1 MTSAKRAH
9 LPVEQR
15 RAQLVAAAMQ
25 VMQREGAWALT
36 TRAVAREA
44 GVPLG
49 AVHYAF
55 GAKAELVRAV
65 FQADRDRATA
75 LLMRAVEAGG
85 TPTEVLTRALV
96 GYADS
101 VIADPGAE
109 MVLQELTMMGGRDD
123 DLRAAARESTEQY
136 RRDALDLLHRVAEVS
151 GGTWA
156 GDVDVL
162 AESVLGLLFG
172 ASVNWLC
179 TGDDALF
186 RRCATDAAR
195 VLAGRLVTGSAGD
208 AASPPPPGAAPVR
221 ADHPG
226 R

>member
-1 MTSAKRAH
+1 MTAGKRPH

-15 RAQLVAAAMQ
+15 RAQLVAAAMR
-25 VMQREGAWALT
+25 VMQREGAWSLT

-55 GAKAELVRAV
+55 GSKSELVRAV
-65 FQADRDRATA
+65 FQADRERATA
-75 LLMRAVEAGG
+75 LLRRAVEAGG
-85 TPTEVLTRALV
+85 TPAEVLTRALV
-96 GYADS
+96 GYVDS
-101 VIADPGAE
+101 VIAAPGAE

-123 DLRAAARESTEQY
+123 ELRAAAKEATEQY
-136 RRDALDLLHRVAEVS
+136 RSDVLDLLHRVAEAS
-151 GGTWA
+151 GGTWS

-162 AESVLGLLFG
+162 AESLLGLLFG

-186 RRCATDAAR
+186 RRCATDAAHT
-195 VLAGRLVTGSAGD
+195 LAARLVNAPGPAGT
-208 AASPPPPGAAPVR
+208 
-221 ADHPG
+221 
-226 R
+226 

>member
-1 MTSAKRAH
+1 MTAGKRTH

-15 RAQLVAAAMQ
+15 RAQLVAAAMR

-55 GAKAELVRAV
+55 GSKSELVRAV

-75 LLMRAVEAGG
+75 LLRRAVEAGG
-85 TPTEVLTRALV
+85 TPTEILTRALL
-96 GYADS
+96 GYVDS
-101 VIADPGAE
+101 VVADPGAE

-123 DLRAAARESTEQY
+123 DLRVAARESTEQY
-136 RRDALDLLHRVAEVS
+136 RSDVLDLLRRVAEAS
-151 GGTWA
+151 GGTWS

-186 RRCATDAAR
+186 RRCATDAAET
-195 VLAGRLVTGSAGD
+195 LAARLVST
-208 AASPPPPGAAPVR
+208 PVQ
-221 ADHPG
+221 
-226 R
+226 

>member
-1 MTSAKRAH
+1 MTAGKRTH

-15 RAQLVAAAMQ
+15 RAQLVAAAMR
-25 VMQREGAWALT
+25 VMQREGAWSLT

-75 LLMRAVEAGG
+75 LLRRAVEAGG

-109 MVLQELTMMGGRDD
+109 IVLQELTMMGGRDE

-136 RRDALDLLHRVAEVS
+136 RADALDLLHRVAEAS
-151 GGTWA
+151 GGTWS
-156 GDVDVL
+156 GDVEVL

-186 RRCATDAAR
+186 RRCVTDAAET
-195 VLAGRLVTGSAGD
+195 LAARLT
-208 AASPPPPGAAPVR
+208 
-221 ADHPG
+221 
-226 R
+226 

>member
-1 MTSAKRAH
+1 MTGGKRAH

-15 RAQLVAAAMQ
+15 RAQLVAAAMR
-25 VMQREGAWALT
+25 VMQREGAWSLT

-55 GAKAELVRAV
+55 ASKAELVRAV
-65 FQADRDRATA
+65 FQADRERATA
-75 LLMRAVEAGG
+75 LLERAVEAGG
-85 TPTEVLTRALV
+85 TPAEILTRAFT
-96 GYADS
+96 GYTDS

-136 RRDALDLLHRVAEVS
+136 RSDVLDLLHRLAETS
-151 GGTWA
+151 GGTWS

-179 TGDDALF
+179 TEDDDLF
-186 RRCATDAAR
+186 RRCAEDAAQT
-195 VLAGRLVTGSAGD
+195 LATRLV
-208 AASPPPPGAAPVR
+208 PPPGTGGPER
-221 ADHPG
+221 ADA
-226 R
+226 

>member
-1 MTSAKRAH
+1 MTAGKRTH

-15 RAQLVAAAMQ
+15 RAQLVAAAMR
-25 VMQREGAWALT
+25 VMQREGAWSLT

-75 LLMRAVEAGG
+75 LLRRAVEAGG

-109 MVLQELTMMGGRDD
+109 IVLQELTMMGGRDE

-136 RRDALDLLHRVAEVS
+136 RADALDLLHRVAEAS
-151 GGTWA
+151 GGTWS
-156 GDVDVL
+156 GDVAVL

-186 RRCATDAAR
+186 RRCVTDAAET
-195 VLAGRLVTGSAGD
+195 LAARLT
-208 AASPPPPGAAPVR
+208 
-221 ADHPG
+221 
-226 R
+226 

>member
-1 MTSAKRAH
+1 MTGGKRAH

-15 RAQLVAAAMQ
+15 RAQLVAAAMR
-25 VMQREGAWALT
+25 VMQRDGAWSLT

-75 LLMRAVEAGG
+75 LLRRAVETGG

-109 MVLQELTMMGGRDD
+109 IVLQELTMMGGRDE

-136 RRDALDLLHRVAEVS
+136 RADALDLLHRVAEAS
-151 GGTWA
+151 GGTWS

-186 RRCATDAAR
+186 RRCVTDAAET
-195 VLAGRLVTGSAGD
+195 LAARLT
-208 AASPPPPGAAPVR
+208 
-221 ADHPG
+221 
-226 R
+226 

>member
-1 MTSAKRAH
+1 VTAGKRTH

-15 RAQLVAAAMQ
+15 RAQLVAAAMR
-25 VMQREGAWALT
+25 VMQREGAWSLT

-75 LLMRAVEAGG
+75 LLRRAVETGG

-109 MVLQELTMMGGRDD
+109 IVLQELTMMGGRDE

-136 RRDALDLLHRVAEVS
+136 RADALDLLHRVAEAS
-151 GGTWA
+151 GGTWS

-186 RRCATDAAR
+186 RRCVTDAAET
-195 VLAGRLVTGSAGD
+195 LAARLT
-208 AASPPPPGAAPVR
+208 
-221 ADHPG
+221 
-226 R
+226 

>member
-1 MTSAKRAH
+1 MTAGKRPH

-15 RAQLVAAAMQ
+15 RAQLVAAAMR
-25 VMQREGAWALT
+25 VMQREGAWSLT

-75 LLMRAVEAGG
+75 LLRRAVETGG

-109 MVLQELTMMGGRDD
+109 IVLQELTMMGGRDE

-136 RRDALDLLHRVAEVS
+136 RADALDLLHRVAEAS
-151 GGTWA
+151 GGTWS

-186 RRCATDAAR
+186 RRCVTDAAET
-195 VLAGRLVTGSAGD
+195 LAARLT
-208 AASPPPPGAAPVR
+208 
-221 ADHPG
+221 
-226 R
+226 

>member
-1 MTSAKRAH
+1 MTEGKRAH

-25 VMQREGAWALT
+25 VMQREGAWSLT

-55 GAKAELVRAV
+55 GSTAELVRAV
-65 FQADRDRATA
+65 FHADRERSTA
-75 LLMRAVEAGG
+75 LLERAVGAGG
-85 TPTEVLTRALV
+85 TPAEILTRAFV
-96 GYADS
+96 GYTDS

-123 DLRAAARESTEQY
+123 DLRDAARESTEQY
-136 RRDALDLLHRVAEVS
+136 RSDVLDLLHRLAEAS

-156 GDVDVL
+156 GDVVVL

-179 TGDDALF
+179 TGDDDLF
-186 RRCATDAAR
+186 RRCAEDAAQT
-195 VLAGRLVTGSAGD
+195 LATRLMPGRTPPSAGL
-208 AASPPPPGAAPVR
+208 
-221 ADHPG
+221 
-226 R
+226 

>member
-1 MTSAKRAH
+1 MTAGKRPH

-15 RAQLVAAAMQ
+15 RAQLVAAAMR
-25 VMQREGAWALT
+25 VMQREGAWSLT

-75 LLMRAVEAGG
+75 LLRRAVETGG

-101 VIADPGAE
+101 VITDPGAE
-109 MVLQELTMMGGRDD
+109 IVLQELTMMGGRDE

-136 RRDALDLLHRVAEVS
+136 RADALDLLHRVAEAS
-151 GGTWA
+151 GGTWS

-186 RRCATDAAR
+186 RRCVTDAAET
-195 VLAGRLVTGSAGD
+195 LAARLT
-208 AASPPPPGAAPVR
+208 
-221 ADHPG
+221 
-226 R
+226 

>member
-1 MTSAKRAH
+1 VTEARRAH

-15 RAQLVAAAMQ
+15 RAQLVGAAMR
-25 VMQREGAWALT
+25 VMQREGAWSLT
-36 TRAVAREA
+36 TRAVAKEA

-55 GAKAELVRAV
+55 GSKTELVRAV
-65 FQADRDRATA
+65 FRADRDRSTA
-75 LLMRAVEAGG
+75 LLRRAVDAGG
-85 TPTEVLTRALV
+85 TPAEVLTRALV

-109 MVLQELTMMGGRDD
+109 IVLQELTMMGGRDD

-136 RRDALDLLHRVAEVS
+136 RGDVLDLLHRVAEAS
-151 GGTWA
+151 GGTWS
-156 GDVDVL
+156 GDVEVL

-179 TGDDALF
+179 TGDDDLF
-186 RRCATDAAR
+186 RRCATDAAQT
-195 VLAGRLVTGSAGD
+195 LAARLTG
-208 AASPPPPGAAPVR
+208 GAA
-221 ADHPG
+221 AG
-226 R
+226 G

>member
-1 MTSAKRAH
+1 MTAGKRPH

-15 RAQLVAAAMQ
+15 RAQLVAAAMR
-25 VMQREGAWALT
+25 VMQREGAWSLT

-75 LLMRAVEAGG
+75 LLRRAVEAGG
-85 TPTEVLTRALV
+85 SPAEVLTRALI
-96 GYADS
+96 GYVDS

-109 MVLQELTMMGGRDD
+109 IVLQELTMMGGRDE

-136 RRDALDLLHRVAEVS
+136 RADALDLLHRVAEAS
-151 GGTWA
+151 GGTWS

-186 RRCATDAAR
+186 RRCVTDAAET
-195 VLAGRLVTGSAGD
+195 LAARLT
-208 AASPPPPGAAPVR
+208 
-221 ADHPG
+221 
-226 R
+226 

>member
-1 MTSAKRAH
+1 MTAGKRPH

-15 RAQLVAAAMQ
+15 RAQLVAAAMR
-25 VMQREGAWALT
+25 VMQREGAWSLT

-75 LLMRAVEAGG
+75 LLRRAVEAGG

-109 MVLQELTMMGGRDD
+109 IVLQELTMMGGRDE

-136 RRDALDLLHRVAEVS
+136 RADALDLLHRVAEAS
-151 GGTWA
+151 GGTWS

-186 RRCATDAAR
+186 RRCVTDAAET
-195 VLAGRLVTGSAGD
+195 LAARLT
-208 AASPPPPGAAPVR
+208 
-221 ADHPG
+221 
-226 R
+226 

>member
-1 MTSAKRAH
+1 MTAGKRTH

-15 RAQLVAAAMQ
+15 RAQLVAAAMR

-65 FQADRDRATA
+65 FAADRERATA
-75 LLMRAVEAGG
+75 LLRRAVEAGG
-85 TPTEVLTRALV
+85 TPAEVLTRALV
-96 GYADS
+96 GYVDG
-101 VIADPGAE
+101 VVADPGAE
-109 MVLQELTMMGGRDD
+109 IVLQELTMLGGRDD
-123 DLRAAARESTEQY
+123 DLRAAAREATEQY
-136 RRDALDLLHRVAEVS
+136 RRDALDLLHRVAEVC
-151 GGTWA
+151 GGTWS

-179 TGDDALF
+179 TADDALF
-186 RRCATDAAR
+186 RRVAEDAAR
-195 VLAGRLVTGSAGD
+195 TLAARLT
-208 AASPPPPGAAPVR
+208 
-221 ADHPG
+221 
-226 R
+226 

>member
-1 MTSAKRAH
+1 MTAGKRTH

-15 RAQLVAAAMQ
+15 RAQLVAAAMR
-25 VMQREGAWALT
+25 VMQREGAWSLT

-55 GAKAELVRAV
+55 GSKSELVRAV
-65 FQADRDRATA
+65 FQADRERSTA
-75 LLMRAVEAGG
+75 LLGRAVETGG
-85 TPTEVLTRALV
+85 SPAEVLTRALV
-96 GYADS
+96 GYVDG

-123 DLRAAARESTEQY
+123 ELRAAAQEATEQY
-136 RRDALDLLHRVAEVS
+136 RADVLDLLHRVAEAC
-151 GGTWA
+151 GGTWS

-162 AESVLGLLFG
+162 AESLLGLLFG

-179 TGDDALF
+179 TGDDALL
-186 RRCATDAAR
+186 RRCATDAAQT
-195 VLAGRLVTGSAGD
+195 LAARL
-208 AASPPPPGAAPVR
+208 AP
-221 ADHPG
+221 
-226 R
+226 

>member
-1 MTSAKRAH
+1 VTAGKRPH

-15 RAQLVAAAMQ
+15 RAQLVAAAMR
-25 VMQREGAWALT
+25 VMQREGAWSLT

-75 LLMRAVEAGG
+75 LLRRAVETGG

-109 MVLQELTMMGGRDD
+109 IVLQELTMMGGRDE

-136 RRDALDLLHRVAEVS
+136 RADALDLLHRVAEAS
-151 GGTWA
+151 GGTWS

-186 RRCATDAAR
+186 RRCVTDAAET
-195 VLAGRLVTGSAGD
+195 LAARLT
-208 AASPPPPGAAPVR
+208 
-221 ADHPG
+221 
-226 R
+226 

>member
-1 MTSAKRAH
+1 VTEARRAH

-15 RAQLVAAAMQ
+15 RAQLVAAAMR
-25 VMQREGAWALT
+25 VMQREGAWTLT

-55 GAKAELVRAV
+55 GSKTELVRAV
-65 FQADRDRATA
+65 FRADRDRSTA
-75 LLMRAVEAGG
+75 LLRRAVEAGG
-85 TPTEVLTRALV
+85 SPAEVLTRALV

-109 MVLQELTMMGGRDD
+109 IVLQELTMMGGRDD

-136 RRDALDLLHRVAEVS
+136 RGDVLDLLHRVAEAS
-151 GGTWA
+151 GGTWS
-156 GDVDVL
+156 GDVEVL

-179 TGDDALF
+179 TGDDDLF

-195 VLAGRLVTGSAGD
+195 TLAARLTR
-208 AASPPPPGAAPVR
+208 GATAR
-221 ADHPG
+221 G
-226 R
+226 

>member
-1 MTSAKRAH
+1 VTAGKRTH

-15 RAQLVAAAMQ
+15 RAQLVAAAMR

-55 GAKAELVRAV
+55 GSKSELVRAV

-75 LLMRAVEAGG
+75 LLRRAVEAGG
-85 TPTEVLTRALV
+85 TPTEILTRALL
-96 GYADS
+96 GYVDS
-101 VIADPGAE
+101 VVADPGAE

-123 DLRAAARESTEQY
+123 DLRVAARESTEQY
-136 RRDALDLLHRVAEVS
+136 RSDVLDLLRRVAEAS
-151 GGTWA
+151 GGTWS

-186 RRCATDAAR
+186 RRCATDAAET
-195 VLAGRLVTGSAGD
+195 LAARLVST
-208 AASPPPPGAAPVR
+208 PVQ
-221 ADHPG
+221 
-226 R
+226 

>member
-1 MTSAKRAH
+1 MTGARRAH

-25 VMQREGAWALT
+25 VMQREGAWSLT

-55 GAKAELVRAV
+55 ASKTELVRAV
-65 FQADRDRATA
+65 FQVDRERSTA
-75 LLMRAVEAGG
+75 VLMRAVEAGG
-85 TPTEVLTRALV
+85 SPAEVLTRALS
-96 GYADS
+96 GYVDS

-109 MVLQELTMMGGRDD
+109 MVLQELSMMGGRDE
-123 DLRAAARESTEQY
+123 DLHALARESTEQY
-136 RRDALDLLHRVAEVS
+136 RRDVLDLLHRVAGAS
-151 GGTWA
+151 GGTWS
-156 GDVDVL
+156 GNVEVL

-172 ASVNWLC
+172 ASLNWLC

-186 RRCATDAAR
+186 RRCVTDAAEA
-195 VLAGRLVTGSAGD
+195 LAARLVRDGAGTD
-208 AASPPPPGAAPVR
+208 
-221 ADHPG
+221 
-226 R
+226 

>member
-1 MTSAKRAH
+1 MTAGKRTH

-15 RAQLVAAAMQ
+15 RAQLVAAAMR

-55 GAKAELVRAV
+55 GSKSELVRAV

-75 LLMRAVEAGG
+75 LLRRAVEAGG
-85 TPTEVLTRALV
+85 TPTEILTRALL
-96 GYADS
+96 GYVDS
-101 VIADPGAE
+101 VVADPGAE

-136 RRDALDLLHRVAEVS
+136 RSDVLDLLCRVAEAS

-179 TGDDALF
+179 TGDDDLF
-186 RRCATDAAR
+186 RRCATDAAET
-195 VLAGRLVTGSAGD
+195 LAARLVST
-208 AASPPPPGAAPVR
+208 PVQ
-221 ADHPG
+221 
-226 R
+226 

>member
-15 RAQLVAAAMQ
+15 RAQLVAAAMR
-25 VMQREGAWALT
+25 VMQREGAWSLT

-55 GAKAELVRAV
+55 GSKSELVRAV
-65 FQADRDRATA
+65 FQADRERATA
-75 LLMRAVEAGG
+75 LLRRALEAGG
-85 TPTEVLTRALV
+85 TPAEVLTRALL
-96 GYADS
+96 GYVDS

-109 MVLQELTMMGGRDD
+109 IVLQELTMMGGRDD
-123 DLRAAARESTEQY
+123 ELRAAAREATEQY
-136 RRDALDLLHRVAEVS
+136 RSDVLDLLHRVAEAS
-151 GGTWA
+151 GGTWS

-162 AESVLGLLFG
+162 AESLLGLLFG

-195 VLAGRLVTGSAGD
+195 TLAARLVTDPRRSGT
-208 AASPPPPGAAPVR
+208 
-221 ADHPG
+221 
-226 R
+226 

>member
-1 MTSAKRAH
+1 VTGGKRAH

-15 RAQLVAAAMQ
+15 RAQLVAAAMR
-25 VMQREGAWALT
+25 VMQREGAWSLT
-36 TRAVAREA
+36 TRAVAKEA

-55 GAKAELVRAV
+55 GSKTELVRAV
-65 FQADRDRATA
+65 FQADRDRSTA
-75 LLMRAVEAGG
+75 LLRRAVEAGG
-85 TPTEVLTRALV
+85 SPAEILTRALA
-96 GYADS
+96 GYVDS

-109 MVLQELTMMGGRDD
+109 IVLQELTMMGGRDD

-136 RRDALDLLHRVAEVS
+136 RGDVLDLLHRVAEAS
-151 GGTWA
+151 GGTWS
-156 GDVDVL
+156 GDVEVL

-179 TGDDALF
+179 TGDDDLF
-186 RRCATDAAR
+186 RRCVTDAAQT
-195 VLAGRLVTGSAGD
+195 LAARLTG
-208 AASPPPPGAAPVR
+208 GAPAR
-221 ADHPG
+221 

>member
-9 LPVEQR
+9 LPVGQR

-55 GAKAELVRAV
+55 GSKAELVRAV
-65 FQADRDRATA
+65 FEADRDRATA

-85 TPTEVLTRALV
+85 TPAEVLTRALV

-186 RRCATDAAR
+186 RRCATDAAQ
-195 VLAGRLVTGSAGD
+195 VLAGRLVTGS
-208 AASPPPPGAAPVR
+208 PGGATGR
-221 ADHPG
+221 AEERPALG
-226 R
+226 